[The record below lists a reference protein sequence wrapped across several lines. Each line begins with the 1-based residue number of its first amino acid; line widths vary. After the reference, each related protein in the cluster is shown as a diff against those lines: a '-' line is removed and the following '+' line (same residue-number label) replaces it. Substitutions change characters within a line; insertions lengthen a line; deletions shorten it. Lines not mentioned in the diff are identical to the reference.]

1 MQGHAEPAFVL
12 EHQAMETGRVDAGY
26 GIARHDLTGGD
37 VRRRIDR
44 ELQWDRQFRQIDVVA
59 FEHHVFPCAAV
70 DELAGNGLW
79 AALTKRRGQI
89 AGFHPETG
97 GQQLA
102 IAGDVRDQLHGAA
115 AHVLEHDHRALAG
128 VIELKHQRGG
138 IETQV
143 DRLANAQQFVRIFG
157 LHQPQEAAQTLIVAV
172 DISFHGCPLLSPQA
186 ASSIRGLGSARRLR
200 AQSVPLGEESACTD
214 RSITL
219 ERNSVSPREISMTR
233 SRFLHVAAAAV
244 AILAAPVA
252 ASGQAYPTRPIQV
265 IVPFAGGSA
274 SDVVMRILLERMAKS
289 IGQPFIVDNR
299 PGAGGNI
306 GTNAGTKAAP
316 DGYTLVMGS
325 TGPMAANRT
334 LYRDLGYDPEK
345 DLDPISL
352 FAHFPILIVV
362 SSKLPLKSLAEFV
375 TYAKARPKQLN
386 YGSVGIG
393 SSQHLAGVYFEQV
406 TGLELT
412 HVPYRNIAQYVP
424 DLSAAAGPVGFRGR
438 PNAGAPLQSGDARA
452 LAVAASK
459 RMTALPDV
467 PTVAEAGIKNYEA
480 SGWLALLAPH
490 GTPTPIIAKLN
501 EELVAAVK
509 DPQVRSKII
518 EQGAEGVS
526 TTPEE
531 LAKFIASESVKWRN
545 IIVKAGIPPIQ

>member
-1 MQGHAEPAFVL
+1 MRLP
-12 EHQAMETGRVDAGY
+12 
-26 GIARHDLTGGD
+26 
-37 VRRRIDR
+37 RR
-44 ELQWDRQFRQIDVVA
+44 
-59 FEHHVFPCAAV
+59 
-70 DELAGNGLW
+70 
-79 AALTKRRGQI
+79 
-89 AGFHPETG
+89 
-97 GQQLA
+97 
-102 IAGDVRDQLHGAA
+102 
-115 AHVLEHDHRALAG
+115 
-128 VIELKHQRGG
+128 
-138 IETQV
+138 
-143 DRLANAQQFVRIFG
+143 
-157 LHQPQEAAQTLIVAV
+157 
-172 DISFHGCPLLSPQA
+172 
-186 ASSIRGLGSARRLR
+186 
-200 AQSVPLGEESACTD
+200 
-214 RSITL
+214 
-219 ERNSVSPREISMTR
+219 
-233 SRFLHVAAAAV
+233 RFLHLAAA
-244 AILAAPVA
+244 IGTLAAPGL
-252 ASGQAYPTRPIQV
+252 ASAQAYPTRPIQV

-274 SDVVMRILLERMAKS
+274 SDVVMRILLDRMAKS
-289 IGQPFIVDNR
+289 LGQPFVVDNR

-306 GTNAGTKAAP
+306 GTSAATKATP

-345 DLDPISL
+345 DLEPISL

-362 SSKLPLKSLAEFV
+362 SSKLPVKSVGEFV
-375 TYAKARPKQLN
+375 TYAKTRPKQLN

-406 TGLELT
+406 AGLELT

-424 DLSAAAGPVGFRGR
+424 DLIAGAVPVGFQWL
-438 PNAGAPLQSGDARA
+438 PNVSAPLQSGDARA

-490 GTPTPIIAKLN
+490 GTPKPIIARLN
-501 EELVAAVK
+501 EELVAAVN
-509 DPQVRSKII
+509 DPSVTAKII

-531 LAKFIASESVKWRN
+531 LAKFIASESAKWRA